1 MRKENESKS
10 INAVSEV
17 LTSMDIKFKVDNVQY
32 SYYDIN
38 VTGTTNTIGK
48 VEVKYRYID
57 KFTFVNYWLNKGLVL
72 EETKYNELK
81 DLNSLYLNYF
91 VINNVEIIVA
101 WSLTGKNNCTKHIS
115 TKKGV
120 MKAKATTEYDN
131 DKEVDKDVYYL
142 IDQSSILRMVKYNG
156 KWYKLSIEQFNNYI
170 KNRL

>member
-1 MRKENESKS
+1 MRKENETKS
-10 INAVSEV
+10 MMAVSEIFNG
-17 LTSMDIKFKVDNVQY
+17 LGILNELDNSQFTY
-32 SYYDIN
+32 FDIN
-38 VTGTTNTIGK
+38 VTGKTGAVGK

-91 VINNVEIIVA
+91 VINDVEIIVA

-120 MKAKATTEYDN
+120 MKAKATTEYYN

-156 KWYKLSIEQFNNYI
+156 QWYKLSIEQFNNYI